1 MLGVCEI
8 GVDYLWMFFRVRF
21 IFLLEVVNED
31 CFKIVVGMKL
41 DVLGED

>member
-1 MLGVCEI
+1 MSGVCDI
-8 GVDYLWMFFRVRF
+8 GVDYLWIFFRVRF